1 MTLAIEHLSFAYGE
15 KQIFSD
21 LNLRVGTGECVAL
34 LGVSGSGKTTLFR
47 LITGLMQPD
56 RGRISAPQTTYMRQ
70 EDLLLP
76 WRTIEENLRLYG
88 ELGKDPHPPSQREI
102 EAMLDRVGLAGYG
115 ARFPEELSGGMRQRV
130 ALARA
135 LLQRHPLM
143 LLDEPFASLDVIV
156 REQLY
161 HLLREIC
168 HSDQKTLLFVTH
180 DFRDALAL
188 ADRICVLSEGSIGAV
203 FTPEA
208 KNTTAIRD
216 ALAATL

>member
-1 MTLAIEHLSFAYGE
+1 VTLAIEHLSFAYGE
-15 KQIFSD
+15 KQIFAD
-21 LNLRVGTGECVAL
+21 FELTVKTGECVAL

-47 LITGLMQPD
+47 LITGLIQPD

-88 ELGKDPHPPSQREI
+88 ELGKTPRPPSRSEI
-102 EAMLDRVGLAGYG
+102 EAILERVGLQGYG
-115 ARFPEELSGGMRQRV
+115 SRFPEELSGGMRQRV

-168 HSDQKTLLFVTH
+168 RSDQKTLLFVTH

-188 ADRICVLSEGSIGAV
+188 ADRICVLQKGSIGAE
-203 FTPEA
+203 FTPET
-208 KNTTAIRD
+208 KNMTAIRD